1 MILTTV
7 EYSLDLEVTAEIKR
21 GRPAVTD
28 GPPESCTPY
37 EPPEVLISDVWI
49 LREDGL
55 PSQRLVEVSPS
66 MLDVLAMEIVDQAD
80 DGDLWEV
87 PK

>member
-1 MILTTV
+1 MILATV

-28 GPPESCTPY
+28 GPPENCTPC
-37 EPPEVLISDVWI
+37 EPPEVLISAVGI
-49 LREDGL
+49 LRDGL
-55 PSQRLVEVSPS
+55 PSQRLVEVSPT
-66 MLDVLAMEIVDQAD
+66 MLDVLAMDIIEQAD

>member
-1 MILTTV
+1 MILATV

-28 GPPESCTPY
+28 GPPENCTPY

-55 PSQRLVEVSPS
+55 PSQRLVEVSPT
-66 MLDVLAMEIVDQAD
+66 MLDVLALDIIEQAD
-80 DGDLWEV
+80 EGDLWEV